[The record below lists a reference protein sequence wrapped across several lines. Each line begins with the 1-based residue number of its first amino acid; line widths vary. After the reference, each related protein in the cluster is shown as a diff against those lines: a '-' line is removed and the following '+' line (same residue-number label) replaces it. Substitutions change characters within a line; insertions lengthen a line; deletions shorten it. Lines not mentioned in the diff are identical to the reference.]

1 MIPISNLKTT
11 ALTVGISLLVGAVS
25 AWWVTSD
32 YKEAKYQSVLAQ
44 MQKSAM
50 EALVKA
56 QESAIQT
63 ERENNRLA
71 QRLEVQNAEH
81 RKQLD
86 QLEGELRGYVNEL
99 GGMYDRYA
107 TCSSANVSTNTGTT
121 PQPAPAPTG
130 CRLSDNTTQL
140 LLSESKRA
148 DEAANYANTCYKW
161 IQELRAK

>member
-1 MIPISNLKTT
+1 MIPLSNLKTT
-11 ALTVGISLLVGAVS
+11 ALTVGISFALGAAS
-25 AWWVTSD
+25 AWWITSD

-56 QESAIQT
+56 QESALQS

-71 QRLEVQNAEH
+71 QRLEVQNEQYRQELA
-81 RKQLD
+81 K
-86 QLEGELRGYVNEL
+86 LEDELRGYVDEL

-107 TCSSANVSTNTGTT
+107 TCSSPSLPTDTGTT
-121 PQPAPAPTG
+121 PQPASPPTG
-130 CRLSDNTTQL
+130 ARLSKELERL

-148 DEAANYANTCYKW
+148 DEAARYANTCYQW

>member
-1 MIPISNLKTT
+1 MIPLSNLKTT
-11 ALTVGISLLVGAVS
+11 ALTVGISFALGAAS
-25 AWWVTSD
+25 AWWITSD

-56 QESAIQT
+56 QESAIQI

-107 TCSSANVSTNTGTT
+107 TCSSADVPTDTGTT
-121 PQPAPAPTG
+121 PKPTAPPTG
-130 CRLSDNTTQL
+130 ARLSKELEGL